1 MGTND
6 VASSGLYQINN
17 HYGNEDGKDNHDSHS
32 YGIPWKNFWS
42 YSFGDKS
49 PPQPHRNFK
58 HCLHLEN
65 KDLCLKIEGESAH
78 ASKRAKPRALI
89 KVLKEIFEI
98 D

>member
-1 MGTND
+1 MRMAKIITIHIHMEYLGKT
-6 VASSGLYQINN
+6 SGLTLLVI
-17 HYGNEDGKDNHDSHS
+17 
-32 YGIPWKNFWS
+32 
-42 YSFGDKS
+42 KS

-65 KDLCLKIEGESAH
+65 KYLCPKIEGESAH